1 MLIEMMLVI
10 ISLERTGQCWFWN
23 LNFCTPRMELL
34 PPQAVASYPSDDT
47 SSPIKE
53 FVKRKK

>member
-1 MLIEMMLVI
+1 MMLVI

-23 LNFCTPRMELL
+23 LNFSTPRMELL